1 MHCKVGTDGEA
12 FHPNLDPQPFDA
24 IFLKGEHA
32 AAYSGFEGTTVG
44 DVGLADWLRG
54 HEVTDVDVCG
64 IATDYCV
71 RSTALDAVEAGFGVR
86 LLPHLCAGVASRDHP
101 LRAGGDGA
109 GRGRPLADLEVRVED
124 GALWLTLNRPEVF
137 NALTGEM
144 ADDLARLVEEATA
157 RDDVRVVAVTGTG
170 AAFSTGADI
179 SGADAHEHFDVT
191 ALDRANRIIRAIVNL
206 DKPVVAAVNGVA
218 AGVGCSAAL
227 AADIVV
233 ATESASFL
241 LAFARIG
248 LMPDGGATATVA
260 ASIGRARAMR
270 MAPAGRAAHRAG
282 GVRRRAGHPRQ
293 RRRRLRRRRVAKIVR
308 RLAAGPPL
316 AFAATKKAIN
326 AATLGELDGAL
337 ERERTGQ
344 TLLLRTADVAEGM
357 RAFGEK
363 RKPVF
368 RGE

>member
-1 MHCKVGTDGEA
+1 M
-12 FHPNLDPQPFDA
+12 
-24 IFLKGEHA
+24 
-32 AAYSGFEGTTVG
+32 
-44 DVGLADWLRG
+44 
-54 HEVTDVDVCG
+54 
-64 IATDYCV
+64 
-71 RSTALDAVEAGFGVR
+71 
-86 LLPHLCAGVASRDHP
+86 
-101 LRAGGDGA
+101 
-109 GRGRPLADLEVRVED
+109 ADLEVRVED
-124 GALWLTLNRPEVF
+124 GALWLTLNRPDVF

-144 ADDLARLVEEATA
+144 ADDLASLVEEATS

-179 SGADAHEHFDVT
+179 SGANAHEHFDVT

-227 AADIVV
+227 AADIIV
-233 ATESASFL
+233 AAESASFL

-260 ASIGRARAMR
+260 ASVGRARAMR
-270 MAPAGRAAHRAG
+270 MGLLAEPLSAQEAYDAGLVTHVCADGDLDATVG
-282 GVRRRAGHPRQ
+282 
-293 RRRRLRRRRVAKIVR
+293 KIVR

-326 AATLGELDGAL
+326 AATLTELDGAL